1 MNKEVQK
8 MAGKAEKKNEISR
21 SQKVKACVL
30 LIFFALIG
38 CPLLIARLYDLQI
51 TQHEEFKI
59 KVATQQ
65 LKDTSIKPQRGQ
77 IYDANGKVLAKSSI
91 VWNVVADP
99 SQIKAPRLTKE
110 ELKNFPDETEP
121 EESRVR
127 RREARVA
134 QQTSSDVAQILG
146 MEYEEI
152 YNKLIDESRQYVVLA
167 KQVDKPIADQIREYA
182 SKNSLTISVS
192 SDTKREYPYG
202 AFASSV
208 LGFMHADGYG
218 FYGLEKQYEDVLA
231 GTPGRL
237 VSLRNNV
244 GAEVAND
251 NWQEYRPEDGNSLVL
266 TLVTQI
272 QAIVEKYLENSVKA
286 NSVTERGMAIVM
298 DVNTGEILAMASK
311 PDFDPNKPMEIYD
324 PARAALLE
332 GLSDEEYTKAQGEER
347 QRQWKNKAITELY
360 SPGSVF
366 KVITAAAAL
375 DSGAITPA
383 SSFRCEPGG
392 YQVAGTKPYRCAE
405 NKAHG
410 IVNIDGI
417 LYNSCNQGIIQVAQR
432 MGKDTF
438 SDYYNAFGLT
448 EPTGIDLP
456 AEQRTN
462 AGVSYYDPQ
471 KMSGVDLASSSFGQA
486 ISVTP
491 IQMIT
496 AISAAVNG
504 GYLVQPHVVSRIVDK
519 DGNLVKEIDPT
530 PKRQVISEDVSAQ
543 IRKMLEHAVDYGAV
557 GAGGRNAYV
566 AGYHIGGKSGTTEKL
581 NKPMRADGDY
591 EKVSSF
597 VAVVPANDPQIA
609 VLAFL
614 DEPHADT
621 DFGSMLSAPLV
632 GNMISEIAPY
642 LGLETDASLLPQGE
656 VKVPD
661 LVNAKYREWDMAQVE
676 LNKMGL
682 DHRRVGGGPTVLA
695 QYPVAGTTVP
705 GGTTVYLYTDS
716 ADIRKVPVPDV
727 KGKSAPLASQMLAGA
742 GLNVKLEGP
751 EEGIVTA
758 QDVAGGSEVPMGTLI
773 TLTAEEPPAPEPP
786 PEPQPDPEQE
796 PDPEPQNEE

>member
-1 MNKEVQK
+1 MNKQVQK
-8 MAGKAEKKNEISR
+8 TAGQAEKKNGISR
-21 SQKVKACVL
+21 SQKVKAYVL
-30 LIFFALIG
+30 LFFFVLVG
-38 CPLLIARLYDLQI
+38 CPILIARLYDLQVNK
-51 TQHEEFKI
+51 HEEFKI
-59 KVATQQ
+59 KVANQQ
-65 LKDTSIKPQRGQ
+65 LMDTSIKPQRGQ

-99 SQIKAPRLTKE
+99 SQIKAPRLTKK
-110 ELKNFPDETEP
+110 ELEAFPDETEP

-127 RREARVA
+127 RREARIA
-134 QQTSSDVAQILG
+134 QTSSDVAQMLG
-146 MEYEEI
+146 LEYEDI
-152 YNKLIDESRQYVVLA
+152 YNKLIDEKRQYVVLA
-167 KQVDKPIADQIREYA
+167 KQVDKPVADQIREYA
-182 SKNSLTISVS
+182 SKNKLTISVS

-202 AFASSV
+202 AFAASV

-218 FYGLEKQYEDVLA
+218 FYGLEKQYDDVLA

-286 NSVTERGMAIVM
+286 NNVTERSMAIVM
-298 DVNTGEILAMASK
+298 DVNTGAILAMASK
-311 PDFDPNKPMEIYD
+311 PDFDPNQPMEIYD
-324 PARAALLE
+324 PSREALLE
-332 GLSDEEYTKAQGEER
+332 GLSDEEYTKVQGAER

-366 KVITAAAAL
+366 KVITAASAL
-375 DSGAITPA
+375 DSGAITTG

-410 IVNIDGI
+410 IVTINDII
-417 LYNSCNQGIIQVAQR
+417 YNSCNQGIIQVAQR
-432 MGKDTF
+432 MGKDVF

-456 AEQRTN
+456 AEQRTK
-462 AGVSYYDPQ
+462 AGVSYYDPA

-486 ISVTP
+486 MSVTP

-504 GYLVQPHVVSRIVDK
+504 GYLVQPHIVSRIVDK
-519 DGNLVKEIDPT
+519 DGNLVKEINPT
-530 PKRQVISEDVSAQ
+530 PKRQVISEEVSAQ
-543 IRKMLEHAVDYGAV
+543 VRKMMEHAVDYGAP

-581 NKPMRADGDY
+581 NEPMRADGDY

-609 VLAFL
+609 ILAFL
-614 DEPHADT
+614 DEPHANT

-642 LGLETDASLLPQGE
+642 LGLETDASLLPKGE

-661 LVNAKYREWDMAQVE
+661 LVNAQHREWDMAQVE
-676 LNKMGL
+676 LNKLGL
-682 DHRRVGGGPTVLA
+682 DHRRVGGGPIVLA
-695 QYPVAGTTVP
+695 QYPVADTMVP

-751 EEGIVTA
+751 EEGIITA
-758 QDVAGGSEVPMGTLI
+758 QDVTGGSEVPMGTLV
-773 TLTAEEPPAPEPP
+773 TLTSEEPSAPEPE
-786 PEPQPDPEQE
+786 PEPSEA
-796 PDPEPQNEE
+796 PQNEG

>member
-1 MNKEVQK
+1 MNKQVQK
-8 MAGKAEKKNEISR
+8 TAGQAEKKNGISR
-21 SQKVKACVL
+21 SQKVKAYVL
-30 LIFFALIG
+30 LFFFVLVG
-38 CPLLIARLYDLQI
+38 CPILIARLYDLQVNK
-51 TQHEEFKI
+51 HEEFKI
-59 KVATQQ
+59 KVANQQ
-65 LKDTSIKPQRGQ
+65 LMDTSIKPQRGQ

-99 SQIKAPRLTKE
+99 SQIKAPRLTKK
-110 ELKNFPDETEP
+110 ELEAFPDETEP

-127 RREARVA
+127 RREARIA
-134 QQTSSDVAQILG
+134 QTSSDVAQMLG
-146 MEYEEI
+146 LEYEDI
-152 YNKLIDESRQYVVLA
+152 YNKLIDEKRQYVVLA
-167 KQVDKPIADQIREYA
+167 KQVDKPVADQIREYA
-182 SKNSLTISVS
+182 SKNKLTISVS

-202 AFASSV
+202 AFAASV

-218 FYGLEKQYEDVLA
+218 FYGLEKQYDDVLA

-286 NSVTERGMAIVM
+286 NNVTERSMAIVM
-298 DVNTGEILAMASK
+298 DVNTGAILAMASK
-311 PDFDPNKPMEIYD
+311 PDFDPNQPMEIYD
-324 PARAALLE
+324 PSREALLE
-332 GLSDEEYTKAQGEER
+332 GLSDEEYTKVQGAER

-366 KVITAAAAL
+366 KVITAASAL
-375 DSGAITPA
+375 DSGAITTG

-410 IVNIDGI
+410 IVTINDII
-417 LYNSCNQGIIQVAQR
+417 YNSCNQGIIQVAQR
-432 MGKDTF
+432 MGKDVF

-456 AEQRTN
+456 AEQRTK
-462 AGVSYYDPQ
+462 AGVSYYDPA

-486 ISVTP
+486 MSVTP

-504 GYLVQPHVVSRIVDK
+504 GYLVQPHIVSRIVDK
-519 DGNLVKEIDPT
+519 DGNLVKEINPT
-530 PKRQVISEDVSAQ
+530 PKRQVISEEVSAQ
-543 IRKMLEHAVDYGAV
+543 VRKMMEHAVDYGAP

-581 NKPMRADGDY
+581 NEPMRADGDY

-609 VLAFL
+609 ILAFL
-614 DEPHADT
+614 DEPHANT

-642 LGLETDASLLPQGE
+642 LGLETDASLLPKGE

-661 LVNAKYREWDMAQVE
+661 LVNAQHREWDMAQVE
-676 LNKMGL
+676 LNKLGL
-682 DHRRVGGGPTVLA
+682 DHRRVGGGPIVLA
-695 QYPVAGTTVP
+695 QYPVADTMVP

-751 EEGIVTA
+751 EEGIITA
-758 QDVAGGSEVPMGTLI
+758 QDVTGGSEVPMGTLV
-773 TLTAEEPPAPEPP
+773 TLTSEEPSAPEPE
-786 PEPQPDPEQE
+786 PEPEPEPSE
-796 PDPEPQNEE
+796 APQNEG